1 MFIINLFPLVHGD
14 LCSCRK
20 TIQKCQISST
30 RRQVDVAGGSGP
42 TRLGRPTHLVLLG
55 APWSPATSLI
65 HPKAKKHNCKPS
77 PPLIPSRCMIRGQKE
92 ASHGLLTHHPVC
104 QVLKWTNGVHTH
116 TLPYPKGPH
125 TKGGGPTQQWGA
137 GWRPTYASRHPS
149 ITPPPLLWAHVRKHT
164 WEQSYALIYGGS
176 RLV

>member
-1 MFIINLFPLVHGD
+1 MGHLVAPPRPTMTPAGVAPLVPPHQSMGNG
-14 LCSCRK
+14 
-20 TIQKCQISST
+20 QE
-30 RRQVDVAGGSGP
+30 
-42 TRLGRPTHLVLLG
+42 TH
-55 APWSPATSLI
+55 P
-65 HPKAKKHNCKPS
+65 KPS
-77 PPLIPSRCMIRGQKE
+77 PPLIPSRCMIKGRKE

-104 QVLKWTNGVHTH
+104 RVLKWTNGVHTH